1 MAGHVGAVDFARYAV
16 GRGVPHE
23 LGFDE
28 VAAPINALRVVVLE
42 QDTAYESHAV
52 HHVKLLVFYCL
63 PVQLRRVAQV

>member
-1 MAGHVGAVDFARYAV
+1 VAGHVGAVDFARYAV

-42 QDTAYESHAV
+42 QDTAYESMPSTMLSYLFSIVYRFSFAV
-52 HHVKLLVFYCL
+52 
-63 PVQLRRVAQV
+63 